1 MEQPQPR
8 PADIRIETERFDAL
22 AYSYPSSQHAVQ
34 SLAGWGMESS
44 HASEPINQFQELSTP
59 IGWAQQMSTTAPSTL
74 GLITAAEP
82 QYVPQTTDWHQDSS
96 FGYAGFVESGWSR
109 SNSVFWDPD
118 AFVTAN
124 NPQLAADVT
133 TLPPSIAPAYSP
145 PQPEIE
151 SPVSLLSTDWQNDGL
166 DRHRPY
172 QLPPT
177 SGYNFGSEGR
187 SGVDG
192 TWDESKP
199 RRPPIQTKD
208 LYGAD
213 HSINRFATLPG
224 RRDSASDISSH
235 TASPAYSVV
244 GPSFDDVDAA
254 DAAYL
259 SDTTTVSFS
268 KPTRPRRR
276 ATPPSPAT
284 AGDDHNDSHHNHDH
298 GLLKEPPS
306 QHQTETPTETQQPPT
321 QPPTPTPS
329 QARTQ
334 ARNRNR
340 AAASRY
346 RAKTQAASARLEA
359 TARTAAARHRVLRAR
374 ASRLRDE
381 VVRLKHELLARHAG
395 CDCAMI
401 RGYLE
406 GAVRGVLN
414 C

>member
-8 PADIRIETERFDAL
+8 PVDTRIETERFDPF
-22 AYSYPSSQHAVQ
+22 AYSYPSPQHAIQ
-34 SLAGWGMESS
+34 SLAGWGI
-44 HASEPINQFQELSTP
+44 EPSQIVEPMNHFQQLPMPTR
-59 IGWAQQMSTTAPSTL
+59 WAQEMSTTAPSTL
-74 GLITAAEP
+74 GLITAAEQ
-82 QYVPQTTDWHQDSS
+82 QYVPQTTDWHEDSG

-109 SNSVFWDPD
+109 SKSVSWDPD
-118 AFVTAN
+118 AFVTTAS
-124 NPQLAADVT
+124 PQLAADVT
-133 TLPPSIAPAYSP
+133 TLPLSITTAYSP
-145 PQPEIE
+145 PQPEVE
-151 SPVSLLSTDWQNDGL
+151 SPVALWSAHWQNDDL
-166 DRHRPY
+166 DQHRPY
-172 QLPPT
+172 QLRPT
-177 SGYNFGSEGR
+177 SGYNFGSEEG
-187 SGVDG
+187 SGEDG
-192 TWDESKP
+192 TWGESKP

-213 HSINRFATLPG
+213 HPTNRFATLPG

-235 TASPAYSVV
+235 TASPAYSVA
-244 GPSFDDVDAA
+244 GPSFDAADAA

-259 SDTTTVSFS
+259 SDSTTASFS

-276 ATPPSPAT
+276 TTPPSPAT
-284 AGDDHNDSHHNHDH
+284 AVDDHNDGHDH
-298 GLLKEPPS
+298 IKKSPS
-306 QHQTETPTETQQPPT
+306 QRQTPTETQP
-321 QPPTPTPS
+321 PTPS